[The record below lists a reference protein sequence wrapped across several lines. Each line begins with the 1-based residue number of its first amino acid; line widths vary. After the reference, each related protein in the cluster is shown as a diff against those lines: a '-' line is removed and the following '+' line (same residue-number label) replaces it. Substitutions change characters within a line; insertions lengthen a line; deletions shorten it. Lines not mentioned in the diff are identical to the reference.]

1 MKYIAALLIAFVIAV
16 PGCKT
21 SDNNNNT
28 DNKST
33 VVTTNNNEEAELEKH
48 DTYVPWWF

>member
-21 SDNNNNT
+21 SDNNSNT

>member
-21 SDNNNNT
+21 SDNNNT